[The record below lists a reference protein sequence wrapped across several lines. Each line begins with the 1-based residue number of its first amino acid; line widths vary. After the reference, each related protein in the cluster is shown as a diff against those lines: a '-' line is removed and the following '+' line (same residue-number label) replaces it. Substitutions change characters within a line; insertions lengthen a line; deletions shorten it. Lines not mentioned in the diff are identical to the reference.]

1 VIVRRCGRRAL
12 RSFVVFAC
20 AFTLAAGAAGAQPQ
34 NVADSSAASRENA
47 TIIATLVRTTL
58 VALDQANVTGNY
70 TVFRELAAPS
80 FRERNSDA
88 SLAVIFASLRQANI
102 DLSAVV
108 VLEPQLT
115 APPSLDNNH
124 ALHIEGTLATK
135 PAPVRFELL
144 FQAIEGRW
152 RLFGVSV
159 NPIAAAKPA
168 APPLAGGGAAPILP
182 GSLVPPVPRPRPT
195 P

>member
-1 VIVRRCGRRAL
+1 VEDIGDEQRNQSHEVER
-12 RSFVVFAC
+12 
-20 AFTLAAGAAGAQPQ
+20 
-34 NVADSSAASRENA
+34 
-47 TIIATLVRTTL
+47 
-58 VALDQANVTGNY
+58 NY

-88 SLAVIFASLRQANI
+88 TLAVIFASLRQANI

-115 APPSLDNNH
+115 APPSIDNNH
-124 ALHIEGTLATK
+124 ALHIEGTLATT

-159 NPIAAAKPA
+159 NPIVPAKPA

>member
-1 VIVRRCGRRAL
+1 VLAW
-12 RSFVVFAC
+12 
-20 AFTLAAGAAGAQPQ
+20 AFILAVGPAGAQPQ
-34 NVADSSAASRENA
+34 SVDGPNAASRENA
-47 TIIATLVRTTL
+47 TIVATLIRTTL

-88 SLAVIFASLRQANI
+88 SLALIFASLRSANI

-115 APPSLDNNH
+115 AQPAIDNNH
-124 ALHIEGTLATK
+124 TLHIQGTLATK
-135 PAPVRFELL
+135 PAAVRFELL

-168 APPLAGGGAAPILP
+168 APPLAAGGAAPIRP